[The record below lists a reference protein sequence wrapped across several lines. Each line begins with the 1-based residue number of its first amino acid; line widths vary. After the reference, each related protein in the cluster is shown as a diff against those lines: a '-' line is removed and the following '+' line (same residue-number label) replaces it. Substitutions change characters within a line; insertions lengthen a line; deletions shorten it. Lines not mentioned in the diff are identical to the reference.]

1 MLLFREVYAWLRYL
15 IAKDPI
21 CVSQG
26 IIAEEIYSPYAP
38 FSDVTDGVRTL
49 VVHRIQDGLT
59 PRIEMRFI
67 SLRPQIYLVKDAEA
81 RGELLTTTNTFG
93 FPGEYKNWDTSDTC
107 NYFLA
112 LIYKHLCECPMPE
125 KENTGFDAP
134 INPTNSAS
142 NPVTAAKE
150 LTLPTV
156 HRIVDAVKRAIK
168 TGKKIT
174 SEMIND
180 FLRKSDEGDF
190 ADFGFSILK
199 WFDKGKILWKDIEVL
214 QDEIDM
220 VSNAGKGKHIFEW
233 SWLKRNLN
241 TPERLD
247 KLPIPIAEQVQ
258 ASTSI
263 MAETIVQKRF
273 EDIIKR
279 YLQGKSLSASTPNIR
294 FGISALTHFKN
305 GTIALPFLQQL
316 EICDPSEK
324 ILPWSYIRR
333 SVLSYNNKVTA
344 EDENY
349 PSLDSLVIQWLKDS
363 HLLLPLYK
371 GDAEQQDALAKTI
384 AIQIKSHIEQTLE
397 NKSWLKALLSA
408 LIGVKEGIDLK
419 RALQVDF
426 DLWLLDAL
434 APAVD
439 RWKIPLSPH
448 AFAIEKKDQSH
459 YDLMFNAWVS
469 KLRVFL
475 QDYRS
480 ESSKILSEALENF
493 FGQVIGLWNSDAL
506 KNYVPKIPSVSKIL
520 DAVCKGDRE
529 SLLQILIEDFESE
542 VGVPMDAG
550 IKDQLLHSIFFNSIC
565 REVGL
570 QALRLD

>member
-21 CVSQG
+21 CASQG
-26 IIAEEIYSPYAP
+26 IVAEEIYSPFAP
-38 FSDVTDGVRTL
+38 FSDVNDGVRTL
-49 VVHRIQDGLT
+49 VLHRIQDGLT
-59 PRIEMRFI
+59 PRLEMRFI
-67 SLRPQIYLVKDAEA
+67 GLRPQIYWIKDAEIE
-81 RGELLTTTNTFG
+81 GELLTTTTNFG
-93 FPGEYKNWDTSDTC
+93 QPGGYKSWDTSETC
-107 NYFLA
+107 NHLLA
-112 LIYKHLCECPMPE
+112 FAYKYLCNCPSPA
-125 KENTGFDAP
+125 KDWTGFDAP

-142 NPVTAAKE
+142 EPVTAKKS
-150 LTLPTV
+150 LTFPTV
-156 HRIVDAVKRAIK
+156 QRIIDAVKRAIK

-174 SEMIND
+174 SEMIGD
-180 FLRKSDEGDF
+180 FLKKSDEGDF
-190 ADFGFSILK
+190 ADFGFSLLD
-199 WFDKGKILWKDIEVL
+199 WFDKGKIEWKDIEVL

-241 TPERLD
+241 TPERLE
-247 KLPIPIAEQVQ
+247 KLPIPIAEEVM
-258 ASTSI
+258 ASTTI
-263 MAETIVQKRF
+263 MGESVVQHRF
-273 EDIIKR
+273 EEIIKR
-279 YLQGKSLSASTPNIR
+279 YLQGKDIVVSIPNIR
-294 FGISALTHFKN
+294 LGISAITHFKN
-305 GTIALPFLQQL
+305 GAIALPFLQQL

-333 SVLSYNNKVTA
+333 SVLSYNRVVA
-344 EDENY
+344 EDNY
-349 PSLDSLVIQWLKDS
+349 PSIDSLVVQWLKDS

-371 GDAEQQDALAKTI
+371 GDAEQQEALAKAI
-384 AIQIKSHIEQTLE
+384 AVQIKNHVEQTLE
-397 NKSWLKALLSA
+397 NKSWVKALLSA
-408 LIGVKEGIDLK
+408 LIGVKEGTELK
-419 RALQVDF
+419 RTLQVDF

-448 AFAIEKKDQSH
+448 AFAVEKKDQSH

-469 KLRVFL
+469 MLRKFL

-493 FGQVIGLWNSDAL
+493 FSQVCAVWKSDAL
-506 KNYVPKIPSVSKIL
+506 TNYQPKIPSVSKIL
-520 DAVCKGDRE
+520 DAVCRGDRE
-529 SLLQILIEDFESE
+529 SLLHILIEDFENE
-542 VGVPMDAG
+542 VGVPMDQQ
-550 IKDQLLHSIFFNSIC
+550 IKDQLISSIFFNSIC

>member
-15 IAKDPI
+15 IAKDPM
-21 CVSQG
+21 CASQG

-59 PRIEMRFI
+59 PRLEMRFI
-67 SLRPQIYLVKDAEA
+67 SLRPQIYWIKDAEIE
-81 RGELLTTTNTFG
+81 GELLTTTNSFG
-93 FPGEYKNWDTSDTC
+93 HPGDYKSWDTSDTC
-107 NYFLA
+107 NQFIG
-112 LIYKHLCECPMPE
+112 LIYKYLCASASPV
-125 KENTGFDAP
+125 KEWTGFDAP

-142 NPVTAAKE
+142 NPVTAKKN
-150 LTLPTV
+150 LTLPTIQ
-156 HRIVDAVKRAIK
+156 RIIDAVKRAIK
-168 TGKKIT
+168 AGKKIT
-174 SEMIND
+174 SDMIND
-180 FLRKSDEGDF
+180 FLKKSDEGDF
-190 ADFGFSILK
+190 ADFGFSILE
-199 WFDKGKILWKDIEVL
+199 WFDKGKIEWKDIEIL

-241 TPERLD
+241 TPDRLS
-247 KLPIPIAEQVQ
+247 KLPIPIAEEVM

-263 MAETIVQKRF
+263 MTESVVKTRF

-279 YLQGKSLSASTPNIR
+279 YLQGKNITPSIPNIR
-294 FGISALTHFKN
+294 LGISAITHFKN
-305 GTIALPFLQQL
+305 GAIALPYLHQL

-324 ILPWSYIRR
+324 ILPWSFIRR
-333 SVLSYNNKVTA
+333 SVLSYNKVIA
-344 EDENY
+344 DDNY
-349 PSLDSLVIQWLKDS
+349 PSIDSLVVQWLKDS

-371 GDAEQQDALAKTI
+371 GDAEQQDALAKAI
-384 AIQIKSHIEQTLE
+384 AVQIKSHVEQTLE
-397 NKSWLKALLSA
+397 NKSWAKGLLSA
-408 LIGVKEGIDLK
+408 LIGVKEGVDLK

-434 APAVD
+434 SPAVD

-448 AFAIEKKDQSH
+448 AFAVEKKDQSH
-459 YDLMFNAWVS
+459 YDHMFNAWVS
-469 KLRVFL
+469 QLRNFL
-475 QDYRS
+475 QTYRS

-493 FGQVIGLWNSDAL
+493 FSQVTELWKSDSL
-506 KNYVPKIPSVSKIL
+506 KNYQPKIPSVSKIL

-529 SLLQILIEDFESE
+529 SLLHILIEDFENE
-542 VGVPMDAG
+542 VGVPMDIN
-550 IKDQLLHSIFFNSIC
+550 IKEQLIHSIFFNSIC